1 MIPVTGSHVDL
12 SLLHPRFKD
21 RLNHFFGDGR
31 IAGKVKVVSA
41 CRSYAAQKWL
51 YNKYKAG
58 KGNLAANPD
67 WLRPD
72 GYFRGSFHQ
81 EQPDGYCY
89 AVDLRITKWNGISQ
103 KSVTDVARRFGLRPT
118 VKGEWW
124 HFQPR
129 DADGWFPCNA
139 YPDTKHVDA
148 ETDWDQIV
156 AAVADVGRRIGL
168 SPLRRGSRGEDVRVV
183 QNRLNDLDFNC
194 GTADGVFGR
203 KTRRA
208 VKELQR
214 ACLLVVDGV
223 VGAKSWSAMW
233 KAEVPNGL

>member
-1 MIPVTGSHVDL
+1 MIPVTGGHVDL
-12 SLLHPRFKD
+12 SLLHPRFKE
-21 RLNHFFGDGR
+21 RLNHFFADGR
-31 IAGKVKVVSA
+31 IANKVKVVSA

-51 YNKYKAG
+51 YDRYKAG

-72 GYFRGSFHQ
+72 GFFRGSFHQ
-81 EQPDGYCY
+81 EQPDGFSY

-103 KSVTDVARRFGLRPT
+103 KSVTEVARRYGIRPT
-118 VKGEWW
+118 VRGEWW

-139 YPDTKHVDA
+139 YPDTKQADA
-148 ETDWDQIV
+148 KTDWDQITL
-156 AAVADVGRRIGL
+156 AVTGVGRRIAL
-168 SPLRRGSRGEDVRVV
+168 SPLRRGSRGDDVRVV
-183 QNRLNDLDFNC
+183 QNRLNALDFNC
-194 GTADGVFGR
+194 GNPDGVFGR

-208 VKELQR
+208 VKGLQR

-223 VGAKSWSAMW
+223 VGANSWVAMW
-233 KAEVPNGL
+233 KPEVPNGL

>member
-1 MIPVTGSHVDL
+1 MIPVTGGHVDL
-12 SLLHPRFKD
+12 SLLHPLFKE
-21 RLNHFFGDGR
+21 RLEHFFSDGR
-31 IAGKVKVVSA
+31 IANKVKVVSA

-51 YNKYKAG
+51 YERYKSG

-67 WLRPD
+67 WQRPD

-81 EQPDGYCY
+81 EQPDGFCY

-103 KSVTDVARRFGLRPT
+103 KSVTEVARRYGIRPT
-118 VKGEWW
+118 VRGEWW

-129 DADGWFPCNA
+129 DAAGWFPCNA
-139 YPDTKHVDA
+139 YPDTKQVDA
-148 ETDWDQIV
+148 ATDWNQITL
-156 AAVADVGRRIGL
+156 AVADVGRRISM
-168 SPLRRGSRGEDVRVV
+168 SPLRRGSRGEDVKVV
-183 QNRLNDLDFNC
+183 QHRLNDLDFDC

-208 VKELQR
+208 VKGLQR

-223 VGAKSWSAMW
+223 VGAKSWTAMW
-233 KAEVPNGL
+233 KPEVPYGL

>member
-12 SLLHPRFKD
+12 SLLHPRFEE
-21 RLNHFFGDGR
+21 RLNHFFADGR
-31 IAGKVKVVSA
+31 IASKVKVVSA
-41 CRSYAAQKWL
+41 CRSYASQKWL
-51 YNKYKAG
+51 YERYKAG

-89 AVDLRITKWNGISQ
+89 AVDLRITKWNSISK
-103 KSVTDVARRFGLRPT
+103 KSVTEIARRYGLRPT
-118 VKGEWW
+118 VWSEWW

-129 DADGWFPCNA
+129 DAKEWFACMA
-139 YPDTKHVDA
+139 YPDTKHVYA
-148 ETDWDQIV
+148 ETDWEQIV
-156 AAVADVGRRIGL
+156 AAVSDVGRRIGL
-168 SPLRRGSRGEDVRVV
+168 APLRRGSRGEDVRVV
-183 QNRLNDLDFNC
+183 QNRLNALDFNC

-208 VKELQR
+208 VKGLQR

-233 KAEVPNGL
+233 KPEVPNGI